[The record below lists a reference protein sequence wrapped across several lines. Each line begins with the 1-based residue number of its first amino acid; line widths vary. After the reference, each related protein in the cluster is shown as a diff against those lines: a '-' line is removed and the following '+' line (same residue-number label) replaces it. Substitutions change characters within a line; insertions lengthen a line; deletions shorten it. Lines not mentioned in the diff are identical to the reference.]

1 MADNSLD
8 SRFCRILV
16 ALETDATRYYGSEAS
31 RPAVLGASDA
41 EQMLAHIAAD
51 LGKLLPGISDCRV
64 IAAGALFDQ
73 TQILRPG
80 YPAFAALES
89 AARQVGFDR
98 FKPGLV
104 SIGTRQGH
112 MPSPDLAPLDDI
124 PLGLLQILPIVV
136 QGPSEQLA
144 ALAEIMEYRFLE
156 EGQLSAHSSV
166 WLQAAFGISI
176 QHARL
181 MTLTDLN
188 ALLRMQLEHFGF
200 LPLWEL
206 LDAAIGGD
214 GPPLAVTIRSGQPW
228 EWRAGAVHTTFE
240 TFDYWANEGCG
251 AGRPA
256 GRMALAADYA
266 DWTREM
272 RQYLTTL
279 RSHGVDVEFHLP
291 GDDRPLQG
299 TFLAEPGA
307 SPAPADACA
316 VTEHHFDDLGVIA
329 ITFADDHRVENY
341 YPLKARGLNEI
352 HAQLRERVP
361 SGHTVAFPGTILYN
375 EATRRL
381 RPDCGSRP
389 EPQRQSLNDS

>member
-1 MADNSLD
+1 MPGSTSD

-16 ALETDATRYYGSEAS
+16 ALETDATRYYGPEAS
-31 RPAVLGASDA
+31 RPALLGANDA
-41 EQMLAHIAAD
+41 DQMLAHIAAD

-73 TQILRPG
+73 TQILRSG

-89 AARQVGFDR
+89 AARQVGPEQ
-98 FKPGLV
+98 FKPGLI
-104 SIGTRQGH
+104 SIGARQGR
-112 MPSPDLAPLDDI
+112 MPAPDLQPFDDI

-136 QGPSEQLA
+136 QGPSTQLA
-144 ALAEIMEYRFLE
+144 ALAETMEYRFLE
-156 EGQLSAHSSV
+156 EGQLSAHSSA
-166 WLQAAFGISI
+166 WLQTAFGISI

-214 GPPLAVTIRSGQPW
+214 EPPLTVTSRSGQSW
-228 EWRAGAVHTTFE
+228 QWRSGAAHTTFE
-240 TFDYWANEGCG
+240 TFDYWANEGGG

-256 GRMALAADYA
+256 GRMALAANYA

-279 RSHGVDVEFHLP
+279 RSHGIDVQFHRP
-291 GDDRPLQG
+291 GDDRPLQES
-299 TFLAEPGA
+299 FLAEPGDA
-307 SPAPADACA
+307 PAEADACA
-316 VTEHHFDDLGVIA
+316 VTEHHFDDLGVVA
-329 ITFADDHRVENY
+329 ITFVDDRRVENY
-341 YPLKARGLNEI
+341 YPLRPRGLNEI
-352 HAQLRERVP
+352 HARLRERVP
-361 SGHTVAFPGTILYN
+361 HGHTVAFPGTILYD
-375 EATRRL
+375 EVTRRL
-381 RPDCGSRP
+381 RPDSGSRP
-389 EPQRQSLNDS
+389 EPIRQSPDDS